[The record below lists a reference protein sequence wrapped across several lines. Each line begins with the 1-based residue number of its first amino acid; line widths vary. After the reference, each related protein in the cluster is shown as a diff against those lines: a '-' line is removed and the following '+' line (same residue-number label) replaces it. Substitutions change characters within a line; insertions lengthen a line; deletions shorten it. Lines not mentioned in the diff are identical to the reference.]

1 MNTHTPLDPKTPYVF
16 MANHASAS
24 DIFSLFVAVPFPVRM
39 IAKKQL
45 GRIPFFGWA
54 MHAGRFIFI
63 DRQNPIAAR
72 RSIEEAAR
80 RIHSGQ
86 SVLLFPEGTR
96 TRDGNMGPFKKGGFH
111 LAIASGAAIVPCGIR
126 GSRAVWP
133 RGSALIHSGAIHI
146 EIGEPISTDGP
157 DRRRSRRAAG
167 EGARADPGDDDA
179 RRLAERARR
188 SRQRAIS
195 VATDHALGDGDRP
208 DLVNHAQQRQ
218 ALRRRG
224 HAAGGAVAGGEHARD
239 RVGRDLTAAEVDQRA
254 DQDAHHVLEE
264 RRRLDLDGEDRALA
278 IELEA
283 AHHAHRRAA
292 LAVGGAEGAEVVLA
306 AQRCAASRIAARSST
321 ERTCQLVR
329 ACSGERTRWFQTR

>member
-1 MNTHTPLDPKTPYVF
+1 MRAVFNTLAFVLITLVLATAAIVTFIADRSGDAVLRLARVWSRAILAAAGVKLTVNVHTRLDPKTPYVF

-96 TRDGNMGPFKKGGFH
+96 TRDGTMGPFKKGGFH
-111 LAIASGAAIVPCGIR
+111 LAIASGATIVPCGIR

-133 RGSALIHSGAIHI
+133 KGSPLIHAGAIHV
-146 EIGEPISTDGP
+146 EVGEPIST
-157 DRRRSRRAAG
+157 AG
-167 EGARADPGDDDA
+167 LTDDDRDA
-179 RRLAERARR
+179 LLERVRGQILAMTTSATP
-188 SRQRAIS
+188 
-195 VATDHALGDGDRP
+195 VA
-208 DLVNHAQQRQ
+208 
-218 ALRRRG
+218 
-224 HAAGGAVAGGEHARD
+224 E
-239 RVGRDLTAAEVDQRA
+239 
-254 DQDAHHVLEE
+254 
-264 RRRLDLDGEDRALA
+264 
-278 IELEA
+278 
-283 AHHAHRRAA
+283 
-292 LAVGGAEGAEVVLA
+292 
-306 AQRCAASRIAARSST
+306 SS
-321 ERTCQLVR
+321 
-329 ACSGERTRWFQTR
+329 

>member
-1 MNTHTPLDPKTPYVF
+1 MRAVFNTLAFVLITLVLATAAIFSFIADRSGDAVLRLARFWSRAILTAAGVKLTVNTHTQLDPRTPYVF

-96 TRDGNMGPFKKGGFH
+96 TRDGTMGPFKKGGFH
-111 LAIASGAAIVPCGIR
+111 LAIASGATIVPCGIR

-133 RGSALIHSGAIHI
+133 KGSPLIHSGAIHV
-146 EIGEPISTDGP
+146 EVGEPIST
-157 DRRRSRRAAG
+157 AG
-167 EGARADPGDDDA
+167 LTDDD
-179 RRLAERARR
+179 R
-188 SRQRAIS
+188 
-195 VATDHALGDGDRP
+195 DAL
-208 DLVNHAQQRQ
+208 
-218 ALRRRG
+218 
-224 HAAGGAVAGGEHARD
+224 
-239 RVGRDLTAAEVDQRA
+239 
-254 DQDAHHVLEE
+254 LEK
-264 RRRLDLDGEDRALA
+264 
-278 IELEA
+278 
-283 AHHAHRRAA
+283 
-292 LAVGGAEGAEVVLA
+292 
-306 AQRCAASRIAARSST
+306 
-321 ERTCQLVR
+321 VR
-329 ACSGERTRWFQTR
+329 AQIGAMVYGAAPAPEPS